1 MKAKE
6 SQLLEYLRRHC
17 HGRENAVSGKRLKKM
32 FRVREAELRK
42 MVHNLRV
49 GGIPICSDRTGYFFP
64 ANALEVIA
72 TIGHLRRMRDGVDAS
87 IRGLEGSMGAF
98 RLPGGGG
105 TDR

>member
-6 SQLLEYLRRHC
+6 SQLLEYLQRHC
-17 HGRENAVSGKRLKKM
+17 LGRGNAVSGKRLKKM

-42 MVHNLRV
+42 MIHNLRV
-49 GGIPICSDRTGYFFP
+49 EGIPICSDRTGYFYP
-64 ANALEVIA
+64 ANAWEVIA
-72 TIGHLRRMRDGVDAS
+72 TIGHLRRMRDGVEAS

-105 TDR
+105 SDH